1 MTMPLCLNSNQALY
15 IWVRDFLQNIYV
27 DKNIDNIYVKTLAMM
42 ITGMLLGPHVQLFA
56 IAMCVPLLLKLP
68 SIVRRFERFVA
79 DDQLKVEKYFE
90 PFVRAMIIS
99 LGNETAYL
107 LIDCTQAGRK
117 CRTLFI
123 GLAYHGTVLPVV
135 WKTLKGHKGHVKGQF
150 QQELLVQVHRQFQYC
165 RRVVVLGDAEFSNE
179 PVITCLRPKNWG
191 FVFRFQ
197 SNYRIQLEK
206 GGDWQSALQ
215 IYEAAGLKPGQVKH
229 WQIAA
234 FTESHQIPSLTM
246 TVHWEEGA
254 KEPLCLISN
263 LTPDQQPHLIYEM
276 RYWVETLFGNCKARG
291 FQLARTPMTT
301 PAHIDRLILG
311 LAIATCLA
319 LGLGTHLIV
328 INQADQVDRAD
339 RRDLSLFQLGWR
351 WLFRLLALNRLHELR
366 IVFRWDFTL
375 PPPGFQPAK

>member
-1 MTMPLCLNSNQALY
+1 MPVCLNSNQALY
-15 IWVRDFLQNIYV
+15 IWVRDFLQKIYA

-56 IAMCVPLLLKLP
+56 IAMCVPLLIKLP

-79 DDQLKVEKYFE
+79 DDQVKVGKYFA

-107 LIDCTQAGRK
+107 LIDCTQAGGK

-123 GLAYHGTVLPVV
+123 GLAYHYTVLPVV
-135 WKTLKGHKGHVKGQF
+135 WKTLKGKKGHVKGQF
-150 QQELLVQVHRQFQYC
+150 QKELLAQVHRQFQHC
-165 RRVVVLGDAEFSNE
+165 RRVIVLGDAEFSNE
-179 PVITCLRPKNWG
+179 PVINCLRPKNWG

-206 GGDWQSALQ
+206 NGPWLSAQ
-215 IYEAAGLKPGQVKH
+215 EIYEAAGLKSGQVKH

-234 FTESHQIPSLTM
+234 FTELHQIPHLTM

-254 KEPLCLISN
+254 EEPLCLISN

-291 FQLARTPMTT
+291 FQLARTHMTT
-301 PAHIDRLILG
+301 PEHIDRLLLG
-311 LAIATCLA
+311 IAIATCLA

-366 IVFRWDFTL
+366 IVFRWDFIL
-375 PPPGFQPAK
+375 PPAGFQPAN

>member
-1 MTMPLCLNSNQALY
+1 MPLYPNSNQALY
-15 IWVRDFLQNIYV
+15 VWLEDFLQNIYA

-56 IAMCVPLLLKLP
+56 IAMCVPLLIKLS

-79 DDQLKVEKYFE
+79 DEQVKVEKYFE

-123 GLAYHGTVLPVV
+123 GLAYHATVLPVV
-135 WKTLKGHKGHVKGQF
+135 WKTLKGKKGHVKGQF
-150 QQELLVQVHRQFQYC
+150 QKELLAQVHRQFQHC
-165 RRVVVLGDAEFSNE
+165 RQVIVLGDAEFSNE
-179 PVITCLRPKNWG
+179 PVINCLRPKNWG

-197 SNYRIQLEK
+197 SNYRIQLAK
-206 GGDWQSALQ
+206 DGAWQSAQ
-215 IYEAAGLKPGQVKH
+215 EIYEAAGLKPGQVKH

-234 FTESHQIPSLTM
+234 FTELHQIPHLTM
-246 TVHWEEGA
+246 TVHWEVGA
-254 KEPLCLISN
+254 EEPLCLISN
-263 LTPDQQPHLIYEM
+263 LTPDQQPHLIYDM

-291 FQLARTPMTT
+291 FQLARTHMTT
-301 PAHIDRLILG
+301 PDHIDRLLLG
-311 LAIATCLA
+311 IAIATCLA

-375 PPPGFQPAK
+375 PPPGFPPAN